1 MAQRQTRLDYLKL
14 IDSMCLMVES
24 ELSLLQIVEE
34 STRSQNGEHRS
45 DLDERRS
52 AARMS
57 WMSKIVKSSMMSSLR
72 FAFTSGFS
80 SASNRTDG
88 PA

>member
-57 WMSKIVKSSMMSSLR
+57 WMCKIVKSSIDEQFSSLR
-72 FAFTSGFS
+72 LYL
-80 SASNRTDG
+80 
-88 PA
+88 

>member
-1 MAQRQTRLDYLKL
+1 MRSEVEKNGSATDRLDYLKL
-14 IDSMCLMVES
+14 MDSMCLMVES
-24 ELSLLQIVEE
+24 ELSLFQIVEE

-57 WMSKIVKSSMMSSLR
+57 WMCKIVKSSIDEQFSSLR
-72 FAFTSGFS
+72 LYL
-80 SASNRTDG
+80 
-88 PA
+88 